1 MSLPTLRLL
10 CADHEDD
17 IRTILEM
24 SLALD
29 PAIAAEIRAALAR
42 AVASAAR

>member
-29 PAIAAEIRAALAR
+29 PAIAAEIRATAR
-42 AVASAAR
+42 ASAAR